1 MEKSGFKFSNPKM
14 LNLEFTINRDYNKT
28 KCIGTDIGISINN
41 NISKIN
47 EKEAVVELDVEIGE
61 KSELFPFYLRLKIG
75 SKFKLDDEIEGTNF
89 DNLLNINAP
98 TLLLSYARPIIS
110 SVTMQAGIKPLN
122 LPFLNFT
129 K

>member
-61 KSELFPFYLRLKIG
+61 KLREQIL
-75 SKFKLDDEIEGTNF
+75 
-89 DNLLNINAP
+89 
-98 TLLLSYARPIIS
+98 IIC
-110 SVTMQAGIKPLN
+110 
-122 LPFLNFT
+122 
-129 K
+129 